1 MPELS
6 APRLSLTWRVA
17 LLAGVATTVL
27 AGLTLVV
34 SYLTVRS
41 GLYGDLRRA
50 LREDAAILANLYD
63 AGGGSAVDL
72 VSGPTGGTILQV
84 YGAGGELLAASR
96 PEFERAQAAIPP
108 SDIVGARRVP
118 TRWSGRLGGRPM
130 EVALAPFSLG
140 VVGVL
145 ADPSYIDDVLA
156 NLSRSLLIA
165 GGLLVVVSLLVGYG
179 VAASSLR
186 PVTRLANRAALLGPE
201 RLDEI
206 AYRGPNDE
214 VGRLAHSLND
224 LVRRLRDA
232 RDAQRVFLAET
243 SHELRTPLTSLTG
256 FLDRAARRAGP
267 AAAEDLRDA
276 QRVSVTMTRLVEDLL
291 QLSRGEIVKEA
302 GDHLVDLAGDVL
314 RPVAAE
320 FEGVAVEAPRG
331 LLVLGDPQRLRQL
344 ARNLVANGV
353 RAAGRPAGVTLR
365 LAEAGGRALVTVED
379 DGPGIAPELLE
390 RIFEKFY
397 KGAGG
402 GSGLGLAIARQ
413 IAVHHGGTLGVTSRP
428 GQTVFEVR
436 LPLVTEEE
444 DEEWTGEVA
453 DA

>member
-17 LLAGVATTVL
+17 LLAGAATTLL

-34 SYLTVRS
+34 SFLTVQN

-50 LREDAAILANLYD
+50 LREDAAILAALYD
-63 AGGGSAVDL
+63 SGGGSAADL
-72 VSGPTGGTILQV
+72 LTGPTGGSVLQV

-96 PEFERAQAAIPP
+96 PEFERAQTAIPP
-108 SDIVGARRVP
+108 SDIAGARKVA
-118 TRWSGRLGGRPM
+118 TRWSGRLGGRQM

-145 ADPSYIDDVLA
+145 ADPSYIDESLRS
-156 NLSRSLLIA
+156 LSRSLLLA
-165 GGLLVVVSLLVGYG
+165 GGLLVGLSLLVGYG

-186 PVTRLANRAALLGPE
+186 PVARLANSAALLGPE
-201 RLDEI
+201 RLEPI

-214 VGRLAHSLND
+214 VGLLAHSLND
-224 LVRRLRDA
+224 LLARVRDS

-256 FLDRAARRAGP
+256 FLDRAARTAGP
-267 AAAEDLRDA
+267 EAAEDLRDA
-276 QRVSVTMTRLVEDLL
+276 QRVALTMARLVEDLL
-291 QLSRGEIVKEA
+291 QLSRGEVVKEVGA
-302 GDHLVDLAGDVL
+302 HLVDVGTDVV

-320 FEGVAVEAPRG
+320 FEGVAIDAGRG
-331 LLVLGDPQRLRQL
+331 VLVLGDPQRLRQL

-353 RAAGRPAGVTLR
+353 RAAGRPTGVSLR
-365 LAEAGGRALVTVED
+365 LSEANGEALVTVED
-379 DGPGIAPELLE
+379 DGPGIAPELLD

-413 IAVHHGGTLGVTSRP
+413 IAVHHGGSLSVTSRP
-428 GQTVFEVR
+428 GATVFELR
-436 LPLVTEEE
+436 LPLVLED
-444 DEEWTGEVA
+444 DEETWPEAAG
-453 DA
+453 